1 MVESLR
7 IRATPRANVAT
18 EIMKQSRTSNNND
31 LSSSTNHSRGS
42 RGSRGSHLS
51 SESNSTATKRVLYK
65 RADGST
71 GVSSLDVFDKIQRV
85 SDTRKSSIS
94 DSLGKFGLDGS
105 FRDDKPLLMKKQKDV
120 YACDDDISEESFDSS
135 DFSIGEEPTERAASI
150 GSVEGSGEFNNAAFV
165 FSLDN
170 TALQKSNSHQHIKTS
185 ASDDQWCRFKL
196 LGREGFGKIQ
206 VSDLAQ
212 LLIDRNIDVL
222 TKAVKHVIA
231 LRKDDS
237 IKNSKETVVIFT
249 GHLMDEVKQ
258 TLDVPTA
265 KKADYKRDPNS
276 IRLDATVEAQLRDY
290 VTVISCMYR
299 DNGFHNFEH
308 ASQGKIYMFSFSW
321 FTIAV

>member
-18 EIMKQSRTSNNND
+18 EITKQPRASNSND
-31 LSSSTNHSRGS
+31 LSSTNHSK
-42 RGSRGSHLS
+42 GSRGSHLS
-51 SESNSTATKRVLYK
+51 SESSGAAHDRVIYK

-71 GVSSLDVFDKIQRV
+71 GVSSRGVFDKFQRI

-105 FRDDKPLLMKKQKDV
+105 FRDDKPQLTKKQKDV
-120 YACDDDISEESFDSS
+120 YACDDDISDGSYDSA
-135 DFSIGEEPTERAASI
+135 DFSIGDEPTERTASV
-150 GSVEGSGEFNNAAFV
+150 GSVGDAAFV
-165 FSLDN
+165 FSLDSP
-170 TALQKSNSHQHIKTS
+170 ALQKSNNHHHIKTS

-206 VSDLAQ
+206 VSHPAQ
-212 LLIDRNIDVL
+212 VLIDRNIQVL
-222 TKAVKHVIA
+222 TEAVKHVIA

-237 IKNSKETVVIFT
+237 IKSSKESVDIFT
-249 GHLMDEVKQ
+249 GQLMDEVKQ
-258 TLDVPTA
+258 TLDVPTE

-276 IRLDATVEAQLRDY
+276 IVLDEIVEEQLRDY

-308 ASQGKIYMFSFSW
+308 ASQGKIRVVFALLSLCD
-321 FTIAV
+321 

>member
-7 IRATPRANVAT
+7 VRATPRANVAT
-18 EIMKQSRTSNNND
+18 EITKQPRASSSND
-31 LSSSTNHSRGS
+31 LSSTNHSK
-42 RGSRGSHLS
+42 GSRGSHAS
-51 SESNSTATKRVLYK
+51 SGTANGRVIYK

-71 GVSSLDVFDKIQRV
+71 GVSSRDVFDKIQRI

-120 YACDDDISEESFDSS
+120 YACDDDISDGSYDSA
-135 DFSIGEEPTERAASI
+135 DFSIGDEPTERTASVGSI
-150 GSVEGSGEFNNAAFV
+150 GGAGEFNTAFV
-165 FSLDN
+165 FSLDSP
-170 TALQKSNSHQHIKTS
+170 ALQKSNNHRHIKTS

-206 VSDLAQ
+206 VSDPAQ
-212 LLIDRNIDVL
+212 VLIDKNIQVL
-222 TKAVKHVIA
+222 TEAVKHVIA

-237 IKNSKETVVIFT
+237 IKNCKKSVDIFT
-249 GHLMDEVKQ
+249 GQLMDEVKQ
-258 TLDVPTA
+258 TLDVPTE

-276 IRLDATVEAQLRDY
+276 IFLDATVEAQLRDY

-308 ASQGKIYMFSFSW
+308 ASQGKIRVVF
-321 FTIAV
+321 IVV